1 MDDNTS
7 FALAT
12 VSLEKAAE
20 MAEELE
26 FKNDYYLDEIQK
38 LANEQDAMK
47 HKLETEN
54 ALRKCTE
61 AMADMLDEE
70 NEELAD
76 ALNTACDEADRLE
89 VTRSM
94 LQDEVRELNEALDK
108 TLAKNRELE
117 NENMDLIHQLGFI
130 IAEENEGRRSYTLF
144 QIAVSIMIFLYG
156 MAYGQYFRC

>member
-1 MDDNTS
+1 MESTDNYTS
-7 FALAT
+7 FAMANA
-12 VSLEKAAE
+12 SLERVGN

-26 FKNDYYLDEIQK
+26 FKNEYYLNEIQK
-38 LANEQDAMK
+38 LADEQDTMK
-47 HKLETEN
+47 HKLEAEN

-61 AMADMLDEE
+61 AMLDEE
-70 NEELAD
+70 NEELTE

-89 VTRSM
+89 VTRSV
-94 LQDEVRELNEALDK
+94 LQDEIRQLNETLDK

-117 NENMDLIHQLGFI
+117 NENIDLIHQLGFI

-144 QIAVSIMIFLYG
+144 QIAVSIMVFLYG